1 MPFLLIWD
9 DITRVAADAIV
20 NPANP
25 LLREGSGT
33 SRAIHLAAG
42 EAQLKRA
49 CERIG
54 YCEMGRTI
62 HEMVQLQKHLP
73 ESERAEK
80 VIFVITTDGL
90 ENASREYSRDQVKRM
105 IEYERDCYGWEFL
118 FLGANMDAVA
128 EAGSFGIQADRS
140 VTFANDS
147 QGIQTNYRV
156 VGETISRMRGL
167 SSMAPPIWAEWK
179 QEIEK
184 DFKKRGKRL
193 FGRRERKS

>member
-1 MPFLLIWD
+1 MPFLLIRD

-90 ENASREYSRDQVKRM
+90 ENASREYSRDQVKCM
-105 IEYERDCYGWEFL
+105 IEYERDRYGWEFL

>member
-1 MPFLLIWD
+1 MPFLLIRD

-90 ENASREYSRDQVKRM
+90 ENASREYSRDQMKRM
-105 IEYERDCYGWEFL
+105 IEYERDRYGWEFL
-118 FLGANMDAVA
+118 FLGANMDVVA

>member
-1 MPFLLIWD
+1 MPFLLIRD

-33 SRAIHLAAG
+33 SPAIHLAAG

-105 IEYERDCYGWEFL
+105 IEYERDRYGWEFL

>member
-90 ENASREYSRDQVKRM
+90 ENASREYSRDQMKRM
-105 IEYERDCYGWEFL
+105 IEYERDRYGWEFL

>member
-1 MPFLLIWD
+1 MPFLLIRD

-105 IEYERDCYGWEFL
+105 IEYERDRYGWEFL

-167 SSMAPPIWAEWK
+167 SSMAPSIWAEWK

>member
-1 MPFLLIWD
+1 MPFLLIRD

-42 EAQLKRA
+42 EAQLQRA

-105 IEYERDCYGWEFL
+105 IEYERDRYGWEFL

-156 VGETISRMRGL
+156 VGETISLMRGL
-167 SSMAPPIWAEWK
+167 SSMAPPIGAEWK

>member
-1 MPFLLIWD
+1 MPFLLIRD